1 MTNFTAEQIVK
12 INEIFSR
19 VVDCKGNLKVFRGFD
34 WSLTE
39 TGGKFNNQIFPIV
52 YTREYVDSANN
63 TKYKDTFDRNEANQK
78 QSDEQ
83 KFNKIHENG
92 LNTFYLNPKTM
103 LKIGDADI
111 KTLGITASN
120 FKIGDIKNNQ
130 NIDQYFSI
138 LLNKFPNEIKKDDL
152 VILYTAFYEILQVC
166 DFKFDSDKKVLYIN
180 IFQKLIEYFKD
191 GKNSFYVYTQKGGTE
206 EMRGEN
212 WALNMCFKIHQILC
226 LLLSKI
232 NWSNDG
238 SGEQLTDDELREIL
252 GDLFGIFADF
262 RKAIW
267 EAIGIIIKNKVLREL
282 TKGSKNIIYYGA
294 PGTGK
299 TKFVKDCLDILDPN
313 RTRTEW
319 IQFHSGFEYEDFIDG
334 IKPIGI
340 QNGNLNLALTNGIFK
355 EFCLKAAQ
363 NTDENFFFIVDEINR
378 ADIAAVFGE
387 TLSLLEENYRGKS
400 SAIKIKNSALMEN
413 IIALDASKK
422 SLCIDY
428 GNLQTK
434 FYIPANIYFIGM
446 MNDVDKSIDCFDL
459 ALRRR
464 FAWVLMECDYEVVE
478 NATDKAYKT
487 KCESLN
493 NYITNELK
501 YLVEY
506 EDETRV
512 KIRSIQSY
520 NNAENRDDDYNKL
533 FSDASDKEKDKKRY
547 EKTSG
552 LNLGRAYEIG
562 HSYFL
567 KKETTDEKEIW
578 ARHIEPILREYIR
591 TQFGD
596 GEVEKKL
603 KMAKKIFVG

>member
-1 MTNFTAEQIVK
+1 MNNFTAEQILK

-19 VVDCKGNLKVFRGFD
+19 IVDCKGNLKVFKDFD

-39 TGGKFNNQIFPIV
+39 TGGKFNSQNLPIV
-52 YTREYVDSANN
+52 YNVE
-63 TKYKDTFDRNEANQK
+63 YKDSKFKPTFDENEALAK
-78 QSDEQ
+78 QSDTDFI
-83 KFNKIHENG
+83 KTHKNG
-92 LNTFYLNPKTM
+92 LDVFYKWPEMM
-103 LKIGDADI
+103 LDICKADI

-130 NIDQYFSI
+130 NIDQYFSV

-166 DFKFDSDKKVLYIN
+166 DFKFDSDKKVLYVN
-180 IFQKLIEYFKD
+180 IFQKLIEYFQD
-191 GKNSFYVYTQKGGTE
+191 GKNSFYVHTQKGGVE

-212 WALNMCFKIHQILC
+212 WVLNMCFKIHQILC
-226 LLLSKI
+226 LLLSRI

-267 EAIGIIIKNKVLREL
+267 EAVGIIIKNTINSNNLRQL

-299 TKFVKDCLDILDPN
+299 TKFVEDCLKILNPSGD
-313 RTRTEW
+313 RTEW
-319 IQFHSGFEYEDFIDG
+319 VQFHSGFEYEDFIDG
-334 IKPIGI
+334 IKPNAI

-363 NTDENFFFIVDEINR
+363 NEKENFFFIVDEINR

-400 SAIKIKNSALMEN
+400 IKTKNYAL
-413 IIALDASKK
+413 SKQEF
-422 SLCIDY
+422 S
-428 GNLQTK
+428 
-434 FYIPANIYFIGM
+434 IPSNVYFIGM

-464 FAWVLMECDYEVVE
+464 FAWVLMECDYGVVE
-478 NATDKAYKT
+478 NATDKDYKV
-487 KCESLN
+487 KCENLN
-493 NYITNELK
+493 NYITNDLK

-512 KIRSIQSY
+512 KIKSIQSY
-520 NNAENRDDDYNKL
+520 DNAKERDEDYDKL
-533 FSDASDKEKDKKRY
+533 FQNTTDEEKENNKKRY
-547 EKTSG
+547 EKTSA

-567 KKETTDEKEIW
+567 KKAKMSEQEIW
-578 ARHIEPILREYIR
+578 DRHIEPILREYIR

-603 KMAKKIFVG
+603 ETAKKIFVG

>member
-1 MTNFTAEQIVK
+1 MTNFTAEQIIK
-12 INEIFSR
+12 ISEIFSR
-19 VVDCKGNLKVFRGFD
+19 VVDCKGNLKVFGGFHWD
-34 WSLTE
+34 EQSKRYE
-39 TGGKFNNQIFPIV
+39 
-52 YTREYVDSANN
+52 SN
-63 TKYKDTFDRNEANQK
+63 TK
-78 QSDEQ
+78 DEQ
-83 KFNKIHENG
+83 TVILYGNKTDKN
-92 LNTFYLNPKTM
+92 
-103 LKIGDADI
+103 I
-111 KTLGITASN
+111 KTFNQTSDNTLENKFSYYYKHTNDQNFNSNVVFGLCSKSNIADFDQEKIKGLIEHN
-120 FKIGDIKNNQ
+120 FKINDISNDD
-130 NIDQYFSI
+130 NINTQFSI
-138 LLNKFPNEIKKDDL
+138 LLYRFKSLQKIDFE
-152 VILYTAFYEILQVC
+152 ILYTAFYDLLKLCGFDIL
-166 DFKFDSDKKVLYIN
+166 SNKVNINILYKN
-180 IFQKLIEYFKD
+180 IFQKVIEVFT
-191 GKNSFYVYTQKGGTE
+191 GKGVDLYCNKEPNKSPE
-206 EMRGEN
+206 
-212 WALNMCFKIHQILC
+212 KI
-226 LLLSKI
+226 
-232 NWSNDG
+232 
-238 SGEQLTDDELREIL
+238 DD
-252 GDLFGIFADF
+252 A
-262 RKAIW
+262 
-267 EAIGIIIKNKVLREL
+267 L
-282 TKGSKNIIYYGA
+282 TKKLKECYEINKLFCKVKSNQNLDDLNVDEKLIFKKYGYLVKVAVFTASIETWSKNMIFYGA

-299 TKFVKDCLDILDPN
+299 TKFVKDCLDILDTN

-319 IQFHSGFEYEDFIDG
+319 VQFHSGFEYEDFIDG

-363 NTDENFFFIVDEINR
+363 NLNENFFFIVDEINR

-400 SAIKIKNSALMEN
+400 IKTKNYAL
-413 IIALDASKK
+413 SKQEF
-422 SLCIDY
+422 S
-428 GNLQTK
+428 
-434 FYIPANIYFIGM
+434 IPSNVYFIGM

-464 FAWVLMECDYEVVE
+464 FAWVLMECNYDVVE
-478 NATDKAYKT
+478 NATDEAYKT

-493 NYITNELK
+493 NYITSDLK

-512 KIRSIQSY
+512 KIKSVQSY
-520 NNAENRDDDYNKL
+520 NDAENRDKDYNKL
-533 FSDASDKEKDKKRY
+533 FSNASNQEKDKKRY

>member
-1 MTNFTAEQIVK
+1 MTNFTAEQIIK

-19 VVDCKGNLKVFRGFD
+19 VVDCKVNLKVFGGFHWD
-34 WSLTE
+34 EQSKRYE
-39 TGGKFNNQIFPIV
+39 
-52 YTREYVDSANN
+52 SN
-63 TKYKDTFDRNEANQK
+63 TK
-78 QSDEQ
+78 DEQ
-83 KFNKIHENG
+83 TVILYGNKTDKN
-92 LNTFYLNPKTM
+92 
-103 LKIGDADI
+103 I
-111 KTLGITASN
+111 KTFNQTSDNTLENKFSYYYKHTNDQNFNSNVVFGLCSKSNIADFDQEKIKGLIEHN
-120 FKIGDIKNNQ
+120 FKINDISNDD
-130 NIDQYFSI
+130 NINTQFSI
-138 LLNKFPNEIKKDDL
+138 LLYRFKSLQKIDFE
-152 VILYTAFYEILQVC
+152 ILYTAFYDLLKLCSFDIL
-166 DFKFDSDKKVLYIN
+166 SNKVNINILYKN
-180 IFQKLIEYFKD
+180 IFQKVIEVFT
-191 GKNSFYVYTQKGGTE
+191 GKGVDLYCNKEPNKSPE
-206 EMRGEN
+206 
-212 WALNMCFKIHQILC
+212 KI
-226 LLLSKI
+226 
-232 NWSNDG
+232 
-238 SGEQLTDDELREIL
+238 DD
-252 GDLFGIFADF
+252 A
-262 RKAIW
+262 
-267 EAIGIIIKNKVLREL
+267 L
-282 TKGSKNIIYYGA
+282 TKKLKECYEINKLFCKVKSNQNLDDLNVDEKLIFKKYGYLVKVAVFTASIETWSKNMIFYGA

-299 TKFVKDCLDILDPN
+299 TKFVKDCLDILDTN

-334 IKPIGI
+334 IKPIDI
-340 QNGNLNLALTNGIFK
+340 QNGNLKLDLTSGIFK

-363 NTDENFFFIVDEINR
+363 NLNENFFFIVDEINR

-400 SAIKIKNSALMEN
+400 IKTKNYAL
-413 IIALDASKK
+413 SKQEF
-422 SLCIDY
+422 S
-428 GNLQTK
+428 
-434 FYIPANIYFIGM
+434 IPSNVYFIGM

-464 FAWVLMECDYEVVE
+464 FAWVLMECNYDVVE
-478 NATDKAYKT
+478 NATDEAYKT

-493 NYITNELK
+493 NYITSDLK

-512 KIRSIQSY
+512 KIKSVQSY
-520 NNAENRDDDYNKL
+520 NDAEL
-533 FSDASDKEKDKKRY
+533 FSNASNQEKDKKRY

>member
-1 MTNFTAEQIVK
+1 MNFTAEQIVK

-19 VVDCKGNLKVFRGFD
+19 VVDCKGNLKVFKDFD
-34 WSLTE
+34 WDARKGDVIAYRGSKGVSLSKVSNATVSKLE
-39 TGGKFNNQIFPIV
+39 DYYDYDGSKANILDICKDITDYQDLGIKFDIDGSGNKFRDENINKHFNV
-52 YTREYVDSANN
+52 LLD
-63 TKYKDTFDRNEANQK
+63 KYKNDGTSNDFLEKND
-78 QSDEQ
+78 
-83 KFNKIHENG
+83 FNILYGGFYELLVVCNFALDKEGYTI
-92 LNTFYLNPKTM
+92 FYL
-103 LKIGDADI
+103 
-111 KTLGITASN
+111 
-120 FKIGDIKNNQ
+120 
-130 NIDQYFSI
+130 
-138 LLNKFPNEIKKDDL
+138 
-152 VILYTAFYEILQVC
+152 
-166 DFKFDSDKKVLYIN
+166 N
-180 IFQKLIEYFKD
+180 IFQKLIEYFRD
-191 GKNSFYVYTQKGGTE
+191 GKNSFYVYTQSGIKNLDSKYE
-206 EMRGEN
+206 LR
-212 WALNMCFKIHQILC
+212 LDVCFKIHQILC

-313 RTRTEW
+313 HDKTQW
-319 IQFHSGFEYEDFIDG
+319 VQFHSGFEYEDFIDG

-363 NTDENFFFIVDEINR
+363 NEKENFFFIVDEINR

-387 TLSLLEENYRGKS
+387 TLSLLEENYRGKN
-400 SAIKIKNSALMEN
+400 IKTKNF
-413 IIALDASKK
+413 
-422 SLCIDY
+422 SLS
-428 GNLQTK
+428 NQE
-434 FYIPANIYFIGM
+434 FFIPANIYFIGM

-464 FAWVLMECDYEVVE
+464 FTWVLMECDYEVVE
-478 NATDKAYKT
+478 NATGKAYKT

-493 NYITNELK
+493 NYITNNLK

-506 EDETRV
+506 EDETRL
-512 KIRSIQSY
+512 KIKSVQSY
-520 NNAENRDDDYNKL
+520 NDAENRDDAYNKL
-533 FSDASDKEKDKKRY
+533 FSNASNQEKDKKRY

-567 KKETTDEKEIW
+567 KKEAMSEQQIW
-578 ARHIEPILREYIR
+578 NRHIEPILREYIR

-603 KMAKKIFVG
+603 ETAKKIFVG

>member
-1 MTNFTAEQIVK
+1 MAICGY
-12 INEIFSR
+12 
-19 VVDCKGNLKVFRGFD
+19 D
-34 WSLTE
+34 
-39 TGGKFNNQIFPIV
+39 FN
-52 YTREYVDSANN
+52 S
-63 TKYKDTFDRNEANQK
+63 
-78 QSDEQ
+78 SD
-83 KFNKIHENG
+83 NH
-92 LNTFYLNPKTM
+92 T
-103 LKIGDADI
+103 
-111 KTLGITASN
+111 
-120 FKIGDIKNNQ
+120 
-130 NIDQYFSI
+130 
-138 LLNKFPNEIKKDDL
+138 
-152 VILYTAFYEILQVC
+152 ILYL
-166 DFKFDSDKKVLYIN
+166 N
-180 IFQKLIEYFKD
+180 IFQRLIDYFKD
-191 GKNSFYVYTQKGGTE
+191 GKIKFDVKSGTVGQIDSGLIEKLKECYEINKFVCKIKLFIKENYTPLKSLEIDWDKFKNNLDDINKELFDRNSGIWRQVGKIAGAFYG
-206 EMRGEN
+206 
-212 WALNMCFKIHQILC
+212 
-226 LLLSKI
+226 
-232 NWSNDG
+232 
-238 SGEQLTDDELREIL
+238 
-252 GDLFGIFADF
+252 
-262 RKAIW
+262 
-267 EAIGIIIKNKVLREL
+267 L
-282 TKGSKNIIYYGA
+282 TKNDLKNIIYYGA

-299 TKFVKDCLDILDPN
+299 TKFVKYCLDILDPN

-319 IQFHSGFEYEDFIDG
+319 VQFHSGFEYEDFIDG

-400 SAIKIKNSALMEN
+400 SAIKIKNSALMED
-413 IIALDASKK
+413 IIVSDASKK

>member
-1 MTNFTAEQIVK
+1 MTNFTAEQIIK

-19 VVDCKGNLKVFRGFD
+19 VVDCKGNLKVFNGAWD
-34 WSLTE
+34 
-39 TGGKFNNQIFPIV
+39 
-52 YTREYVDSANN
+52 
-63 TKYKDTFDRNEANQK
+63 KYKNYTAIYEEDSNGNKSIQATYSTKVSLEDIYNNAKKALSICNVGNIVDINIVTIKTFDISSKVSKA
-78 QSDEQ
+78 
-83 KFNKIHENG
+83 
-92 LNTFYLNPKTM
+92 
-103 LKIGDADI
+103 KIGDQADAHFSVLLHQCPDL
-111 KTLGITASN
+111 KEEDFNTLYNAFYDVLAICGYDFNSSDNHT
-120 FKIGDIKNNQ
+120 
-130 NIDQYFSI
+130 
-138 LLNKFPNEIKKDDL
+138 
-152 VILYTAFYEILQVC
+152 ILYL
-166 DFKFDSDKKVLYIN
+166 N
-180 IFQKLIEYFKD
+180 IFQRLIDYFKD
-191 GKNSFYVYTQKGGTE
+191 GKIKFDVKSGTVGQIDSGLIEKLKECYEINKFVCKIKLFIKENYTPLKSLEIDWDKFKNNLDDINKELFDRNSGIWRQVGKIAGAFYG
-206 EMRGEN
+206 
-212 WALNMCFKIHQILC
+212 
-226 LLLSKI
+226 
-232 NWSNDG
+232 
-238 SGEQLTDDELREIL
+238 
-252 GDLFGIFADF
+252 
-262 RKAIW
+262 
-267 EAIGIIIKNKVLREL
+267 L
-282 TKGSKNIIYYGA
+282 TKNDLKNIIYYGA

-299 TKFVKDCLDILDPN
+299 TKFVKYCLDILDPN

-319 IQFHSGFEYEDFIDG
+319 VQFHSGFEYEDFIDG

-400 SAIKIKNSALMEN
+400 SAIKIKNSALMED
-413 IIALDASKK
+413 IIVSDASKK

-567 KKETTDEKEIW
+567 KKETMSEQQIW
-578 ARHIEPILREYIR
+578 DRHIEPILREYIR

>member
-1 MTNFTAEQIVK
+1 MTNFTAEQIIK

-152 VILYTAFYEILQVC
+152 VILYTAFYELLQVC

-206 EMRGEN
+206 EMQGEN

-319 IQFHSGFEYEDFIDG
+319 VQFHSGFEYEDFIDG

-363 NTDENFFFIVDEINR
+363 NEKENFFFIVDEINR

-400 SAIKIKNSALMEN
+400 IKTKNYAL
-413 IIALDASKK
+413 SKQEF
-422 SLCIDY
+422 S
-428 GNLQTK
+428 
-434 FYIPANIYFIGM
+434 IPSNVYFIGM

-464 FAWVLMECDYEVVE
+464 FTWVLMECDYE
-478 NATDKAYKT
+478 T
-487 KCESLN
+487 LN
-493 NYITNELK
+493 NIEA
-501 YLVEY
+501 
-506 EDETRV
+506 
-512 KIRSIQSY
+512 
-520 NNAENRDDDYNKL
+520 NNKGY
-533 FSDASDKEKDKKRY
+533 KEKCKNLNKHIVSS
-547 EKTSG
+547 ENNG

-567 KKETTDEKEIW
+567 KKETMSEQQIW
-578 ARHIEPILREYIR
+578 DRHIEPILREYIR

>member
-1 MTNFTAEQIVK
+1 MNNFTAEQILK

-19 VVDCKGNLKVFRGFD
+19 IVDCKGNLKVFKDFD

-111 KTLGITASN
+111 KTLVITASN

-130 NIDQYFSI
+130 NIDQYFSV

-152 VILYTAFYEILQVC
+152 VILYTAFYELLQVC

-191 GKNSFYVYTQKGGTE
+191 GKNSFYVHTQKGSTE

-238 SGEQLTDDELREIL
+238 SREQLTDDELREIL

-267 EAIGIIIKNKVLREL
+267 GAIGIIIKNKVLREL

-299 TKFVKDCLDILDPN
+299 TKFVKDRLDILDPN
-313 RTRTEW
+313 RARTEW
-319 IQFHSGFEYEDFIDG
+319 VQFHSGFEYEDFIDG
-334 IKPIGI
+334 IKPVGI

-363 NTDENFFFIVDEINR
+363 NDKENFFFIVDEINR

-387 TLSLLEENYRGKS
+387 TLSLLEENCRGES
-400 SAIKIKNSALMEN
+400 IKTKNFPLSNQE
-413 IIALDASKK
+413 
-422 SLCIDY
+422 
-428 GNLQTK
+428 
-434 FYIPANIYFIGM
+434 FFIPANIYFIGM

-464 FAWVLMECDYEVVE
+464 FTWILMECDYDVL
-478 NATDKAYKT
+478 NDLDKKYSGYKE
-487 KCESLN
+487 KCKKLN
-493 NYITNELK
+493 NYITNDLK

-512 KIRSIQSY
+512 KIKSIQY
-520 NNAENRDDDYNKL
+520 YDNTENRDEAYNKL
-533 FSDASDKEKDKKRY
+533 FPSTSDKDKEKEKEKKRY
-547 EKTSG
+547 EKTSA

-567 KKETTDEKEIW
+567 KKAKMSEQEIW
-578 ARHIEPILREYIR
+578 DRHIEPILREYIR
-591 TQFGD
+591 TQFSD

-603 KMAKKIFVG
+603 ETAKKIFVG

>member
-1 MTNFTAEQIVK
+1 MNNFTAEQILK

-19 VVDCKGNLKVFRGFD
+19 IVDCNGNLKVFNGAWD
-34 WSLTE
+34 
-39 TGGKFNNQIFPIV
+39 
-52 YTREYVDSANN
+52 
-63 TKYKDTFDRNEANQK
+63 KYKNYTAIYEEDSNGNKSIQATYSTKVSLEDIYNNAKKALSICNVGNIVDINIVTIKTFDISSKVSKA
-78 QSDEQ
+78 
-83 KFNKIHENG
+83 
-92 LNTFYLNPKTM
+92 
-103 LKIGDADI
+103 KIGDQADAHFSVLLHQCPDL
-111 KTLGITASN
+111 KEEDFNTLYNAFYDVLAICGYDFNSSDNHT
-120 FKIGDIKNNQ
+120 
-130 NIDQYFSI
+130 
-138 LLNKFPNEIKKDDL
+138 
-152 VILYTAFYEILQVC
+152 ILYL
-166 DFKFDSDKKVLYIN
+166 N
-180 IFQKLIEYFKD
+180 IFQRLIDYFKD
-191 GKNSFYVYTQKGGTE
+191 GKIKFDVKSGTVGQIDSGLIEKLKECYEINKFVCKIKLFIKENYTPLKSLEIDWDKFKNNLDDINKELFDRNSGIWRQVGKIAGAFYG
-206 EMRGEN
+206 
-212 WALNMCFKIHQILC
+212 
-226 LLLSKI
+226 
-232 NWSNDG
+232 
-238 SGEQLTDDELREIL
+238 
-252 GDLFGIFADF
+252 
-262 RKAIW
+262 
-267 EAIGIIIKNKVLREL
+267 L
-282 TKGSKNIIYYGA
+282 TKNDLKNIIYYGA

-319 IQFHSGFEYEDFIDG
+319 VQFHGGFEYEDFIDG

-387 TLSLLEENYRGKS
+387 TLSLLEENYRGES
-400 SAIKIKNSALMEN
+400 IKTKNYTL
-413 IIALDASKK
+413 SKQEF
-422 SLCIDY
+422 S
-428 GNLQTK
+428 
-434 FYIPANIYFIGM
+434 IPSNIYFIGM

-478 NATDKAYKT
+478 NATDEAYKT

-493 NYITNELK
+493 NYITSDLK

-512 KIRSIQSY
+512 KIKSVQSY
-520 NNAENRDDDYNKL
+520 NDAENRDKDYNKL
-533 FSDASDKEKDKKRY
+533 FSNASNQEKDKKRY